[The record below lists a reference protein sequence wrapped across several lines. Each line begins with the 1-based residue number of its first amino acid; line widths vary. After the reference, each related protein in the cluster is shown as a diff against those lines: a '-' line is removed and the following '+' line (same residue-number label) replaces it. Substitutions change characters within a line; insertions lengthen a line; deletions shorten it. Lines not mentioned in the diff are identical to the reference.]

1 MQSDAENDK
10 ILKSIEILVCDSCR
24 HEDFPK
30 VADTRPG
37 ALLLEALAKQELPVE
52 IAVRSVKCLSN
63 CSQGCSI
70 ALRGEGRWSYVYG
83 NLTPNEHVSTI
94 IEGAN
99 KYLTSADGLVPWRD
113 RPEHFRK
120 NCIARIPPIEA

>member
-1 MQSDAENDK
+1 MQSDVENDK

-94 IEGAN
+94 IEGAT